1 LLDLHG
7 RESYLFCDITK
18 AYDNLLSTPLAE
30 GYSADV
36 EAGRQELLDF
46 VKEKALHYEGKV
58 QSANRGIDLPVE
70 LLPSALAHL
79 AQV

>member
-46 VKEKALHYEGKV
+46 VKEKALHHEGKV
-58 QSANRGIDLPVE
+58 QSANKGIDLPVE